1 MRDENKKSNENTKLI
16 RSYTNSYHKGRMSL
30 KQKSLFTGNKE
41 KESLKVFNPIKNPMR
56 SDNKLVNFSEMIPKL
71 LDQIKTINPHTHNI
85 YLDNSNSSFDNES
98 NSSEVNDDNESKSDI
113 NNISNK
119 PNNNKLIKIPKLLID
134 KTEDIDEDKKIQAP
148 ATYRQKRKIDYS
160 VNIKNMK
167 YSKENKEDLIPRLHK
182 YFFQDGELENIDTLI
197 KYNINKIK
205 INENINNEENSE
217 QNLGK
222 NSQKDLNESFDFFGI
237 RQQVIKIMDKFA
249 DAFDKE
255 NKHLLVSAIKNLG
268 EFSIKYNFDYVTE
281 LTLDWIKK
289 LKDKIYDN
297 CEIKYI
303 GYYNQIRDIMDEML
317 KELKKKADLI
327 IISQKNNKDN
337 IAENENIN
345 NINKSDENIIQR
357 PTVTINQKLLKKN
370 SINKED
376 LLRTKEI
383 IPIKIDIEVQ
393 KSLNI
398 NEVEEILK
406 NLNEGDS
413 GYLGN
418 KENNSNNKK
427 LLNKNINNRNQNE
440 LEAFSYPFKEDRLCY
455 IF

>member
-1 MRDENKKSNENTKLI
+1 M
-16 RSYTNSYHKGRMSL
+16 
-30 KQKSLFTGNKE
+30 
-41 KESLKVFNPIKNPMR
+41 
-56 SDNKLVNFSEMIPKL
+56 
-71 LDQIKTINPHTHNI
+71 
-85 YLDNSNSSFDNES
+85 
-98 NSSEVNDDNESKSDI
+98 
-113 NNISNK
+113 
-119 PNNNKLIKIPKLLID
+119 
-134 KTEDIDEDKKIQAP
+134 
-148 ATYRQKRKIDYS
+148 
-160 VNIKNMK
+160 
-167 YSKENKEDLIPRLHK
+167 
-182 YFFQDGELENIDTLI
+182 
-197 KYNINKIK
+197 
-205 INENINNEENSE
+205 
-217 QNLGK
+217 
-222 NSQKDLNESFDFFGI
+222 
-237 RQQVIKIMDKFA
+237 
-249 DAFDKE
+249 
-255 NKHLLVSAIKNLG
+255 VSAIKNLG

-327 IISQKNNKDN
+327 IISQKKNKDN
-337 IAENENIN
+337 IAENGNIN

-427 LLNKNINNRNQNE
+427 FRW
-440 LEAFSYPFKEDRLCY
+440 
-455 IF
+455 IFY